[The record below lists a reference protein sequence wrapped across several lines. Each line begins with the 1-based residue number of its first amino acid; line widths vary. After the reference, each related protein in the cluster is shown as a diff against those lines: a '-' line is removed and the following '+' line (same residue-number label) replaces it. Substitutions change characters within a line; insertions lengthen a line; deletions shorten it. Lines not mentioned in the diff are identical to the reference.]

1 MSGGGVK
8 GFAHIGAI
16 EVLTERGLLKA
27 VKEYLG
33 ISAGAL
39 CAMCICVGLSLPDIR
54 QIVAKLDFGLI
65 QDINPETA
73 LNFPDTF
80 GMDSGANI
88 AKLIGA
94 ILKAKGLSPSITFK
108 ELADK
113 KIGPNLRVF
122 ATNMNRCMAQEF
134 SAAASPDSEIRFAVQ
149 ASMSIPIYFTPLKD
163 PRSGDLFLDG
173 GIMCP
178 SPLHYLTYEEQIHT
192 LAIAFADNHK
202 PRAVIGSLSEF
213 IFQLYYS
220 IDYESSLELKRKWKG
235 NTIVI
240 DCGHITGIEFEL
252 DMESKIKIIDAGRCA
267 AAAFIKTPGQRPVRR
282 FSVV

>member
-1 MSGGGVK
+1 
-8 GFAHIGAI
+8 
-16 EVLTERGLLKA
+16 
-27 VKEYLG
+27 
-33 ISAGAL
+33 
-39 CAMCICVGLSLPDIR
+39 MCICVGLNLSDIR
-54 QIVAKLDFGLI
+54 QVISKLDFGLI

-80 GMDSGANI
+80 GMDTGANI
-88 AKLIGA
+88 SKLIGA
-94 ILKAKGLSPSITFK
+94 IMKAKGLSPSITFK

-113 KIGPNLRVF
+113 CTGPNLRVF

-134 SAAASPDSEIRFAVQ
+134 SAAVSPDSEIRFAVQ

-173 GIMCP
+173 GIMCA
-178 SPLHYLTYEEQIHT
+178 SPLHYLSYEEQIHT
-192 LAIAFADNHK
+192 LAISFADNHK
-202 PRAVIGSLSEF
+202 PRARIETLGEF

-220 IDYESSLELKRKWKG
+220 FDYQASLELKRQWKA

-252 DMESKIKIIDAGRCA
+252 NMDSKLQIIDAGRCA
-267 AAAFIKTPGQRPVRR
+267 AVAFLKTPGQRPVRR